1 MYLFLLDITFVRIYD
16 VCSHGLFIF
25 YACRIY
31 IHGLNILQCL
41 FCVQLWWKFRL
52 CPWEVLKILLL
63 WIFWN
68 TSFKIQIYLLL
79 LSVNLEMDLDHK
91 ECISLISV
99 DITKQFSK
107 LIVLIYVLSGSSSTA
122 LAYTW
127 YHQVLVFFVVNGHI
141 NG

>member
-1 MYLFLLDITFVRIYD
+1 MFVAM
-16 VCSHGLFIF
+16 V
-25 YACRIY
+25 
-31 IHGLNILQCL
+31 CL
-41 FCVQLWWKFRL
+41 FSMHAVFISMVWIFSNAFFVSNCWWKFRL

-107 LIVLIYVLSGSSSTA
+107 RIVLIYVLSGSSSTA

-127 YHQVLVFFVVNGHI
+127 YHQVLVFLLSMAILMGK
-141 NG
+141 